1 MQTVGTFGKG
11 VRGILLA
18 GALVMVCGVLHAQV
32 VVNFPDAENQ
42 LFITYIS
49 PGTEVPD
56 ETVTHTL
63 GAGDSIVW
71 TPYSTTFAEVE
82 ELGGQVPNASF
93 RYGSI
98 RIEADQFFKRICG
111 ILKQSHFHLSAPKI
125 EKSCG
130 MIWGH
135 TFVAL

>member
-32 VVNFPDAENQ
+32 IVNFPDAENQ

-71 TPYSTTFAEVE
+71 TPYSTTFAEWTDPAPLNTNAATDSGYDEFPKVVADRE
-82 ELGGQVPNASF
+82 SGQNVLVDS
-93 RYGSI
+93 G
-98 RIEADQFFKRICG
+98 
-111 ILKQSHFHLSAPKI
+111 AP
-125 EKSCG
+125 
-130 MIWGH
+130 
-135 TFVAL
+135 TLYA

>member
-71 TPYSTTFAEVE
+71 TPYSTTFAEWTDPAPLNTNAATDSGYD
-82 ELGGQVPNASF
+82 ELPKVGADRESGQNVLVDS
-93 RYGSI
+93 G
-98 RIEADQFFKRICG
+98 
-111 ILKQSHFHLSAPKI
+111 AP
-125 EKSCG
+125 
-130 MIWGH
+130 
-135 TFVAL
+135 TLYA

>member
-71 TPYSTTFAEVE
+71 TPYSTTFAEWTDPAPLNTNATDSGYD
-82 ELGGQVPNASF
+82 ELPKVVADRESGQNVLVDS
-93 RYGSI
+93 G
-98 RIEADQFFKRICG
+98 
-111 ILKQSHFHLSAPKI
+111 AP
-125 EKSCG
+125 
-130 MIWGH
+130 
-135 TFVAL
+135 TLYA